1 VSNCTNIGPMAESR
15 PLPDLEH
22 FQSIP
27 WCAALLS
34 APGFKHT
41 ETFSRTVKAHNE
53 DTLFGQTLKSDN
65 TISHAHSVYLAS
77 ATKTP
82 APILEVRTLV
92 TLSTGM
98 NGGPNALH
106 GGMITTLMDDAM
118 GTLLKLNRDAEV
130 RGRAAFGVTAKI
142 NVRFRKLM
150 LTPGTYCVGARVSK
164 VDGKKVRLEGWVR
177 DQDNDICVTSES
189 LWILVKRSEAQMKL

>member
-1 VSNCTNIGPMAESR
+1 MVQMAESEH
-15 PLPDLEH
+15 LPDLQH
-22 FQSIP
+22 FQNIP

-65 TISHAHSVYLAS
+65 TISHAHSVYLPS
-77 ATKTP
+77 ETKTQP
-82 APILEVRTLV
+82 LILEVRTLV

-106 GGMITTLMDDAM
+106 GGIITTLMDEAM
-118 GTLLKLNRDAEV
+118 GTLLKLNRDAEE
-130 RGRAAFGVTAKI
+130 RPATSFGVTAKME
-142 NVRFRKLM
+142 VRFRKLM
-150 LTPGTYCVGARVSK
+150 LTPGSYCVGARCTS
-164 VDGKKVRLEGWVR
+164 VDGKKVKLEGWI
-177 DQDNDICVTSES
+177 QDEDEDVCATSQS
-189 LWILVKRSEAQMKL
+189 LWILVTRSETQMKL